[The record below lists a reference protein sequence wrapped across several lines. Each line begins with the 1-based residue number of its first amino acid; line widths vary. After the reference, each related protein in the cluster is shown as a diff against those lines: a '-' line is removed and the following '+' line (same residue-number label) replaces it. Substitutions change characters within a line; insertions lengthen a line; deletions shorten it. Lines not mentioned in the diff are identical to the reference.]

1 MGKSYTVDFRVKK
14 YDIKLNF
21 SWSTDSEK
29 QRAEEEQ
36 SNLYFQGVSFYENCT
51 IPLPFGLKKGDIGS
65 VVTKKIHEN
74 SKILHI
80 FRSSVIDS
88 LIIVAKKGGY
98 LDSATY
104 ENVRMDLLPLSTRYI
119 EVAMFC
125 EGGPQNGVVRHK
137 ELKIIPQKPKL
148 VTHTDEGTLQD
159 SIPAF
164 IQNQIVHEH
173 GFIRRNSF
181 E

>member
-1 MGKSYTVDFRVKK
+1 MSQAEHSDEVLDLLELCELERVDMGKSYTVDFRVKK

-51 IPLPFGLKKGDIGS
+51 IPLPFGLKKGDTGS
-65 VVTKKIHEN
+65 VITKKIHEN

-88 LIIVAKKGGY
+88 FLLEDRDKIYFFKIGYTEDDFRKLIDIVAFTW
-98 LDSATY
+98 D
-104 ENVRMDLLPLSTRYI
+104 VDMDLNRNYMKKKISI
-119 EVAMFC
+119 DEA
-125 EGGPQNGVVRHK
+125 
-137 ELKIIPQKPKL
+137 LK
-148 VTHTDEGTLQD
+148 G
-159 SIPAF
+159 
-164 IQNQIVHEH
+164 
-173 GFIRRNSF
+173 
-181 E
+181 